1 MQTIPQRRV
10 CVLGPLAGSSGL
22 GRKSGTEKAL
32 VPTLIL
38 ERLRTSSGRGL
49 RQLPAEACR
58 AVWALWP
65 PGSERLG
72 AVWLGSAL
80 PSCRRALG
88 EWGIVTGAG
97 GQADSWPAGFA
108 IRLVFRARMRFA
120 LAGVCSSSLRS
131 GRALHLF
138 LAGLGVV
145 DIWTRHPRT

>member
-80 PSCRRALG
+80 PSCRRAPDST
-88 EWGIVTGAG
+88 VGAG
-97 GQADSWPAGFA
+97 DKKVILKPEFPGMK
-108 IRLVFRARMRFA
+108 I
-120 LAGVCSSSLRS
+120 
-131 GRALHLF
+131 H
-138 LAGLGVV
+138 
-145 DIWTRHPRT
+145 II